1 MTSERPDRPPP
12 EAFLRAAAQEGR
24 GRLKVFLGAA
34 PGVGKT
40 YEMLTDAAARLK
52 EGVDVVV
59 GVVETHGRAETE
71 ALVRPFEIIARR
83 HTEGAVRA
91 HDEMDIDAILA
102 RRPRL
107 VLVDELAHTNAPGSR
122 HPKRYQDVDELLGAG
137 IDVFS
142 TINVQ
147 HIESLNDVV
156 ASFTRVRVRET
167 VPDRMLDDADLEVVD
182 IPPDELIER
191 LKAGKVYVP
200 DEAARALGHFFSKT
214 NLQALREL
222 ALRRA
227 AQAVDAELLGDL
239 RATALAGTFAAGER
253 VLVAVD
259 AAPTGAE
266 LVRAAKRLADALR
279 APWTALHVETERSR
293 HLKPEAQAQLAATL
307 ALAVQLGGATA
318 TIPASNVVAGVCA
331 FATEARITQIVVG
344 KSLRSWWFE
353 WRHGSV
359 VDALVRGIDG
369 VAVHVLPTGK
379 GSELPA
385 TRGSS
390 TIRPLDYAWTLAMV
404 AVATGLGKL
413 LAGLAPNSIDMVYLV
428 PVLAAATL
436 FGLRAGL
443 FGGLISALAYNFFFL
458 PPLYTFTITDPANI
472 VTVLVLFAVAVIV
485 SQLAA
490 RMRVQADLAATS
502 ARANAALAGFSRQ
515 LTGVGSTLTLAQSI
529 CAEVARLFDVRT
541 VFLVPREGTLKL
553 LAGVPPGEPLGSV
566 EMAAAQWVADKGRP
580 AGRGSETLA
589 AADWLFYPLNTAR
602 GTLAVLG
609 LARDDGRDPLRSD
622 QFALLTSVLDQSAL
636 AFDRMQ
642 LEGEMTQVAQLQQRD
657 RLRATLLASVSHDL
671 RTPLTSIVAAAA
683 ELRQTAAMPAN
694 AALFDTLEAETQRL
708 RRFVANLLDMARIEA
723 GALNLKVEA
732 TDLTDAVAS
741 AVHDVR
747 RALTTHPIKLAVPP
761 ELPLVRVDPQLF
773 HHCLINLLDNAG
785 KYADPGTAVTIAA
798 TRRHD
803 GIDLNVLDQGP
814 GLPPGSE
821 ARIFDT
827 FTRVEGSDRT
837 KDGTGLGLAIVKGF
851 AEAMGLSVSAANRHE
866 PPGARFTLH
875 FPNTLLVRGG
885 EVTVAA

>member
-1 MTSERPDRPPP
+1 M
-12 EAFLRAAAQEGR
+12 
-24 GRLKVFLGAA
+24 
-34 PGVGKT
+34 
-40 YEMLTDAAARLK
+40 
-52 EGVDVVV
+52 
-59 GVVETHGRAETE
+59 
-71 ALVRPFEIIARR
+71 
-83 HTEGAVRA
+83 
-91 HDEMDIDAILA
+91 
-102 RRPRL
+102 
-107 VLVDELAHTNAPGSR
+107 
-122 HPKRYQDVDELLGAG
+122 
-137 IDVFS
+137 
-142 TINVQ
+142 
-147 HIESLNDVV
+147 
-156 ASFTRVRVRET
+156 RVRET

-182 IPPDELIER
+182 IPPDELIDR

-239 RATALAGTFAAGER
+239 RARALAGTFAAGER

-259 AAPTGAE
+259 AAPTAAE

-293 HLKPEAQAQLAATL
+293 RLGAAAQAQLATTL
-307 ALAVQLGGATA
+307 ALVVQLGGATA
-318 TIPASNVVAGVCA
+318 TIPAPTVVAGLCD
-331 FATEARITQIVVG
+331 FAAEARITQIVVG

-353 WRHGSV
+353 RRHGSV

-379 GSELPA
+379 PSASTDGTLRPA
-385 TRGSS
+385 RAPL
-390 TIRPLDYAWTLAMV
+390 RPLDYALTLGMV
-404 AVATGLGKL
+404 AAVTGIAEIATGPKTV
-413 LAGLAPNSIDMVYLV
+413 NSVDMMYLV

-443 FGGLISALAYNFFFL
+443 FAGVASALAYNFFFL
-458 PPLYTFTITDPANI
+458 PPLYTFTIDDPANI
-472 VTVLVLFAVAVIV
+472 VTVLVLLTVAIIV

-490 RMRVQADLAATS
+490 RTRVQADLAASS

-515 LTGVGSTLTLAQSI
+515 LTGVATTTALAQSI

-541 VFLVPREGTLKL
+541 VLLVPKRGDLVMI
-553 LAGVPPGEPLGSV
+553 AAVPPGEPLGPV

-589 AADWLFYPLNTAR
+589 AADWLFQPLNTAR

-609 LARDDGRDPLRSD
+609 LAREDGRDPVRSD

-636 AFDRMQ
+636 ALDRMQ
-642 LEGEMTQVAQLQQRD
+642 LEAEMAQVSQLKERD

-671 RTPLTSIVAAAA
+671 RTPLTSIVAAAT
-683 ELRQTAAMPAN
+683 ELRAVAATPVTTPLLDM
-694 AALFDTLEAETQRL
+694 LDAETQRL

-747 RALTTHPIKLAVPP
+747 RALDGHSILLDVPP

-785 KYADPGTAVTIAA
+785 KFALPGTPVTIAA
-798 TRRHD
+798 TRRHN
-803 GIDLNVLDQGP
+803 GIELAVLDEGP

-851 AEAMGLSVSAANRHE
+851 AEAMGLSVAASNRDGPH
-866 PPGARFTLH
+866 GARFAIQ
-875 FPNTLLVRGG
+875 FPESLLVRG
-885 EVTVAA
+885 